1 MPFVH
6 RAIQCRVAVA
16 RSPGPVGGRVYV
28 EDMSGTSRI
37 DATSTIDA
45 RRMGVT
51 AATSLLTRLGEVV
64 VRVGNDQLGPFLRE
78 VDDLSRQIDAA
89 SGGDPGRGVEPWCGG
104 RTTAPARSAG
114 YANN

>member
-37 DATSTIDA
+37 D
-45 RRMGVT
+45 
-51 AATSLLTRLGEVV
+51 ATSLLTRLGEVV

>member
-64 VRVGNDQLGPFLRE
+64 VRVAA
-78 VDDLSRQIDAA
+78 VSRGVVA
-89 SGGDPGRGVEPWCGG
+89 GGRGGA
-104 RTTAPARSAG
+104 RARSAARRRVELPG
-114 YANN
+114 EVVHLTQERTQLVVA